1 MEQGVLLAKT
11 RHIPER
17 RCVACGQRLPKRDLI
32 RVVRTPQGTVTVDP
46 TGKSAG
52 RGAYICTSSD
62 CWRRGLTRGN
72 LDRSLA
78 VTLSAEDRD
87 QILNYYREN
96 FAESSVATQ

>member
-1 MEQGVLLAKT
+1 MAKT

-17 RCVACGQRLPKRDLI
+17 RCVACGQKLPKRDLI

-46 TGKSAG
+46 TGKGAG

-62 CWRRGLTRGN
+62 CWSKGLSKGN

-78 VTLSAEDRD
+78 VSISAEDRD
-87 QILNYYREN
+87 RILDFYRQHV
-96 FAESSVATQ
+96 SGTTVTTQ